1 MSRAKEQV
9 FGDTKVRKAIH
20 RKPKLPRYTNK
31 SLGEKAFVVIA
42 LILLQITLPM

>member
-1 MSRAKEQV
+1 M

-20 RKPKLPRYTNK
+20 RKPRWPCYTNK

-42 LILLQITLPM
+42 LILLQIALPM